1 MQDLLALGP
10 IRGAEIHGETHGID
24 CCKKIFGESENYVGE
39 RGGGAIPVASNSKS
53 LLISEAHKVAYLHSI
68 NGALLVGMGERLGKK
83 DAQDIAPLGPLQVAG
98 EKIGQLP
105 AKK

>member
-39 RGGGAIPVASNSKS
+39 RGGGQSQ
-53 LLISEAHKVAYLHSI
+53 LLQTVS
-68 NGALLVGMGERLGKK
+68 
-83 DAQDIAPLGPLQVAG
+83 DC
-98 EKIGQLP
+98 
-105 AKK
+105 